1 MGDGAYPK
9 VVRKNKW
16 GLQIFSPHHYISS
29 YSKSKCFRATWLR
42 RPLLVLRDCKQGKLI
57 QTLHSSSKRTS
68 SCRLW
73 QPNVAIHLMRMTCP
87 AERACCSF
95 NLTDGSVIWENIS
108 GMTSL
113 KALLCSITN
122 ERLGSNSNVT
132 AFSPI
137 TILIHSWNGK
147 LNNRKFLMCTECN
160 SLAVFPCTVLGIQS
174 HPHHVPQSKVRLW
187 PSTLLKGKWMFL
199 ARCRALFLSKEHKLS
214 FFHLH
219 SLTSTS
225 EMLSSGSSH
234 HANLSV
240 KANQLASRAISSVTC
255 AETIL
260 MTWKHG
266 NLPSCM

>member
-29 YSKSKCFRATWLR
+29 YSKSTCFRATWLW

-160 SLAVFPCTVLGIQS
+160 SLAVFPCTVPGIQT

-187 PSTLLKGKWMFL
+187 SSTLLKGKWMFL

-214 FFHLH
+214 FFSFAFPNFDLRDAFFWVFSPCQ
-219 SLTSTS
+219 SLS
-225 EMLSSGSSH
+225 
-234 HANLSV
+234 
-240 KANQLASRAISSVTC
+240 
-255 AETIL
+255 
-260 MTWKHG
+260 
-266 NLPSCM
+266 